1 MDDRKTIT
9 FGGREYF
16 DDRLYV
22 MTICPGR
29 THTNS
34 EGLICTTIYHE
45 EVPPPSPNGP
55 KERDFLVLATYFN
68 SPGYP
73 LLNLKHFLSRVG
85 AEQYLRK
92 HEPQV
97 PLISLG
103 GESPSA
109 PLHYPEFQEWKQK
122 NKMVDFSHKFVF
134 TPGGSNPQEAVLLT
148 KEQFH
153 WVK

>member
-9 FGGREYF
+9 FEGREYF

-22 MTICPGR
+22 LIICPGR

-34 EGLICTTIYHE
+34 EGLICTTIYFE
-45 EVPPPSPNGP
+45 TVPPPSLNGP

-103 GESPSA
+103 GKSSTA
-109 PLHYPEFQEWKQK
+109 PLHYSEFQEWKQK
-122 NKMVDFSHKFVF
+122 NQMVDFSHNSLF
-134 TPGGSNPQEAVLLT
+134 TPGGSNPQEMILLT
-148 KEQFH
+148 TEQFH
-153 WVK
+153 LVK